1 MRRALRM
8 TEETYTKLRV
18 LLGVELAV
26 RQQRRLV
33 VLRTVFGLEQ
43 RVSMNAKKVRRGRT
57 KIA

>member
-1 MRRALRM
+1 M

-33 VLRTVFGLEQ
+33 VLRTVFGLKQ
-43 RVSMNAKKVRRGRT
+43 RVSMNVKKVRRGRT